1 MGLTLPFKS
10 ELVHTIKHKTN
21 RVRGSVLT
29 SKSVFDSC
37 FTKRQGGPLPAKTM
51 SVSPWPSS
59 TTTCSSLDFL
69 GVWRNCLCFF
79 FFFFGGGVG
88 HDRQG
93 EGRARGWRERGR
105 QAERVYWLVSLYSVD
120 CDKFNCG
127 SPLKA
132 DASPEPPP
140 PPPLPLRLFPLSFS
154 HALWGRSVWL
164 DIRCLLRANGYSRC
178 LFLLHG

>member
-1 MGLTLPFKS
+1 MAAFSRARACLILALRRG
-10 ELVHTIKHKTN
+10 
-21 RVRGSVLT
+21 RVDLCLR
-29 SKSVFDSC
+29 
-37 FTKRQGGPLPAKTM
+37 RQCQCLRDHPPPPLAPQH
-51 SVSPWPSS
+51 
-59 TTTCSSLDFL
+59 FL
-69 GVWRNCLCFF
+69 GGWRHWLCFF

-93 EGRARGWRERGR
+93 EGRARGWRGRGR

-140 PPPLPLRLFPLSFS
+140 PSPLPLRLFPLSFS